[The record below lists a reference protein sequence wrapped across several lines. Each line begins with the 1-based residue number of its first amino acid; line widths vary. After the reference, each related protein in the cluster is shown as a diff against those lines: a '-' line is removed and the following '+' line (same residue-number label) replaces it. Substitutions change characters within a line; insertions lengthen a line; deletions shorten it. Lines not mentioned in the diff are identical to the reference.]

1 MLHHSWKAVLAAMGS
16 WHQGKLF
23 IEHSVAIGH
32 DALHILAGTLLWLVL
47 ALALRRPLTWWRPWL
62 AVLALNIWNEAVDL
76 TLEQWSDRGWQYGET
91 AKDLV
96 LTMAVPTV
104 LMFAARLRPDL
115 FRHDTGA
122 AGSRRGVR
130 TTRRG

>member
-1 MLHHSWKAVLAAMGS
+1 MHGLWKALLAAMVP

-23 IEHSVAIGH
+23 IEHALAIDH

-47 ALALRRPLTWWRPWL
+47 ALLLRRPLTTWKPWL
-62 AVLALNIWNEAVDL
+62 GVLAFNIWNEAVDL
-76 TLEQWSDRGWQYGET
+76 SLEQWSDRGWQYGET

-96 LTMAVPTV
+96 LTIAVPTV

-115 FRHDTGA
+115 FRQHSGA
-122 AGSRRGVR
+122 ARRTSRRR
-130 TTRRG
+130 ISRRR